1 MHFWYCPPNI
11 GSVFQNLIKYLQDRT
26 RLHQHGEKGSVSPM
40 SHSKEWLFERDT
52 QKYIRG
58 PGSIHSQA
66 LASSTF
72 PLPSTNEPS
81 SVGDSSPVDAPAWFL
96 EIHTSNPEKLES
108 ILSPEMPREV
118 APLPN
123 ITQQVIGR
131 ARWRSRIQDCGYW
144 TSCPPPLPLHPHRL

>member
-1 MHFWYCPPNI
+1 
-11 GSVFQNLIKYLQDRT
+11 
-26 RLHQHGEKGSVSPM
+26 M

-58 PGSIHSQA
+58 PGSTHSQA

-81 SVGDSSPVDAPAWFL
+81 SGGDRSPIDAPAWFL
-96 EIHTSNPEKLES
+96 EIHTSNPERLKS
-108 ILSPEMPREV
+108 MLSPEMPREA

-123 ITQQVIGR
+123 ITQQVRGR
-131 ARWRSRIQDCGYW
+131 ARWRSRTQDCSYCS
-144 TSCPPPLPLHPHRL
+144 SCPLPSPFPSSSLRLSELPALSTTCGVGGVGQLWEC